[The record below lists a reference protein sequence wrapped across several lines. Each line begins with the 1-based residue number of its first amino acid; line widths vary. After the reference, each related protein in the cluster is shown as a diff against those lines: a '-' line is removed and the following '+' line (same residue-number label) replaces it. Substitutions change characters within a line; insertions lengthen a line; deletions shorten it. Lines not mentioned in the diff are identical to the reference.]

1 MAIPKLKQLAN
12 SSPQVKKILMWVFGG
27 ILVILL
33 AALGLESTNND
44 WDIGKL
50 LNGESWEN
58 SKVMR
63 DINGNVVESGGKYT
77 DEYNC
82 DDFTTKEQ
90 AQTFFKNAGGPSQD
104 TNGLDGDK
112 DGEACEA
119 LPRGN

>member
-12 SSPQVKKILMWVFGG
+12 SSPKVKKILTWVFGG

-104 TNGLDGDK
+104 TNGLDGDN

>member
-104 TNGLDGDK
+104 TNGLDGDN